1 MAAVGAEFHVVESF
15 GEGRTGKTGGQP
27 AAAAVPTRAEGRT
40 VKLFE
45 SPAQVA
51 DSNGIVV
58 AAHQPH
64 TGHRS
69 KIAVD
74 QSQQARFG
82 EFLAHI
88 ALKIATVAAGTAVG
102 TKGEIDGERHLIG
115 KLAEYDVVV
124 DVFEHDSLYDEKN
137 TERRCYEACAP

>member
-1 MAAVGAEFHVVESF
+1 MSRRHRW
-15 GEGRTGKTGGQP
+15 RTATGS
-27 AAAAVPTRAEGRT
+27 
-40 VKLFE
+40 L
-45 SPAQVA
+45 SPP
-51 DSNGIVV
+51 I
-58 AAHQPH
+58 
-64 TGHRS
+64 RS

-88 ALKIATVAAGTAVG
+88 ALKIATVAAETAVG
-102 TKGEIDGERHLIG
+102 TKGEIDGERHLVG